1 MDHLNIL
8 LHAAMLLRNYSLTD
22 LLSITVVCRVV
33 QELSP
38 LLPKALDMSL
48 ADEESMDCPSSV
60 DQSFNDASSYHGD
73 SVAENTPTSS
83 KKKKVVAWHRVQS

>member
-1 MDHLNIL
+1 M
-8 LHAAMLLRNYSLTD
+8 YF
-22 LLSITVVCRVV
+22 V

-73 SVAENTPTSS
+73 SVADNTPASS
-83 KKKKVVAWHRVQS
+83 RKKKVVCLQRLTPWLF